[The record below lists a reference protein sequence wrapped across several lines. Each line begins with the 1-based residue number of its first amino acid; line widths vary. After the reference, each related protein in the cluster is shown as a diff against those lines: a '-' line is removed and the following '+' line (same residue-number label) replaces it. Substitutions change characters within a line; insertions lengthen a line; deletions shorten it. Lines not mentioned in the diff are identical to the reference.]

1 MEEDEATLPDQRRQ
15 VKVLLGDEDSLVR
28 LLGLAPGDY
37 FSVTVN
43 SSWPEKGLLE
53 GDVIMFS
60 QSDAPD
66 ADDIVLIEEG
76 GSARLGIVSRPG
88 FLETVYGRRPLEAT
102 ERIIAVAVA
111 LARKTGK
118 SER

>member
-1 MEEDEATLPDQRRQ
+1 VEEDDATSPDQRRQ
-15 VKVLLGDEDSLVR
+15 TKVWLGSEDSLVR
-28 LLGLAPGDY
+28 VLGLAPGDY

-53 GDVIMFS
+53 GDVIMLS
-60 QSDAPD
+60 RAGSPASGDV
-66 ADDIVLIEEG
+66 VLIEEEG
-76 GSARLGIVSRPG
+76 GAKLGIVSRPG

-111 LARKTGK
+111 LARRTGN

>member
-1 MEEDEATLPDQRRQ
+1 MEEDDAALPDQRRQ
-15 VKVLLGDEDSLVR
+15 TKVWLGDDDSLVR
-28 LLGLAPGDY
+28 VLGLAPGDY
-37 FSVTVN
+37 FTVTVN

-60 QSDAPD
+60 RAGAPD
-66 ADDIVLIEEG
+66 AGDIVLIEEECG
-76 GSARLGIVSRPG
+76 ARLGIVSRPG

-111 LARKTGK
+111 LARKTGN